1 VNEEQGNQAGV
12 FKRAAIGLAI
22 VALTWTVVLLF
33 ASKSE
38 DEMIDWLIPIA
49 AAALSVICFSIHTK
63 SGAKSETQERL
74 RNKREDTRE
83 E

>member
-1 VNEEQGNQAGV
+1 VNEEHGNSAGA

-22 VALTWTVVLLF
+22 VALCWTAVLLF

-49 AAALSVICFSIHTK
+49 AAVLSVICFSIHTK
-63 SGAKSETQERL
+63 SAAKSGDQERL
-74 RNKREDTRE
+74 RNKRED
-83 E
+83 

>member
-1 VNEEQGNQAGV
+1 VKEEEGNPAGV

-22 VALTWTVVLLF
+22 VALAWTVVLLF

-63 SGAKSETQERL
+63 SVAKSGDQERL
-74 RNKREDTRE
+74 RNKRED
-83 E
+83 

>member
-1 VNEEQGNQAGV
+1 MNEEQANPGV

-22 VALTWTVVLLF
+22 VALSWTMVLLF

-63 SGAKSETQERL
+63 SGVKSGAQERL
-74 RNKREDTRE
+74 RNKRED
-83 E
+83 

>member
-1 VNEEQGNQAGV
+1 MNEEQENPAGV

-22 VALTWTVVLLF
+22 VALSWTVVLLL

-63 SGAKSETQERL
+63 SAAKSGDHERL
-74 RNKREDTRE
+74 RKKRED
-83 E
+83 